1 MRAGFLASL
10 VTRGTETFSLRNAT
24 TGAIVAH
31 IVEPALDS
39 RTRRRGLLG
48 REGLPDGTALVIAP
62 SNAVH
67 TFFMRFAIDVL
78 FVRRDGRV
86 TKVRTGVPARR
97 VVVSPRAFGVVEM
110 ASGGIVGVTPGD
122 YLELEPTGSVEAA
135 LKSADTG
142 T

>member
-67 TFFMRFAIDVL
+67 TFFMRFAIDIV
-78 FVRRDGRV
+78 FVRRDGKV

-97 VVVSPRAFGVVEM
+97 VVVSPGAFGVIEM
-110 ASGGIVGVTPGD
+110 AAGGTVGVKRGD
-122 YLELEPTGSVEAA
+122 YLELARPN
-135 LKSADTG
+135 SAQQK
-142 T
+142 